1 MTQAGSGG
9 GDQRQPE
16 KQPYPR
22 GYWVGVGT
30 MLLILAYT
38 GVQIWQT
45 MIIGSNNIVS
55 QRAFVYPSAS
65 QLLSVLSPQDRAVTS
80 AAVIVALTNS
90 GNTPT
95 RDLEFL
101 IRCAISVDSLQE
113 PWGLLYQGPIE
124 SLPQFL
130 GPHATTTAVCS
141 FPINQF
147 QKITKGELH
156 GYLMGD
162 ISYRDRLAPDIWHK
176 TQFSE
181 ELTMGNFDETTK
193 VSSGLFVIRGR
204 HNCADEECPQ

>member
-1 MTQAGSGG
+1 VINTNDTKS
-9 GDQRQPE
+9 E
-16 KQPYPR
+16 K
-22 GYWVGVGT
+22 GYWQKPNNYIRIATLVAVA
-30 MLLILAYT
+30 IYT
-38 GVQIWQT
+38 GVQIYQT
-45 MIIGSNNIVS
+45 NLIRSNNIVS

-113 PWGLLYQGPIE
+113 PWGLLYQGSIE

-156 GYLMGD
+156 GYLVGD

-193 VSSGLFVIRGR
+193 VSSGLFVTRGR
-204 HNCADEECPQ
+204 HNCTDEECSQ